1 MLGTAMLSGEWNEAY
16 FRNAQ
21 KVRTIITNEFK
32 QTLSEY
38 DLILGPTTAQEAFKL
53 NETPDK
59 QVTQMNDRLT
69 TSVNL
74 AGVPGLSVPAGFTQS
89 GLRLGVHLMVTHYGV
104 STV

>member
-1 MLGTAMLSGEWNEAY
+1 MLSGEWNEAY
-16 FRNAQ
+16 FRKAQ

-38 DLILGPTTAQEAFKL
+38 ELILGATTAQEAFKL

-59 QVTQMNDRLT
+59 QVTQMNDSLT

-74 AGVPGLSVPAGFTQS
+74 AGVPDVSVPAGFTKSDLPLAIQ
-89 GLRLGVHLMVTHYGV
+89 LFVNQFDI
-104 STV
+104 